1 MADLTI
7 IMPTPNLVPKK
18 WAEFHKQ
25 KLLEAAGDNP
35 IITISKEPLDWGVKN
50 LIQTEYGLSN
60 LYRQILRGAKEADTP
75 LVAIAEDDT
84 LYPKQHFQFR
94 PTEPGYYYNL
104 NRWHIFTWGNPFYFH
119 KPRPANSCMICS
131 RGLMIKAL
139 EKRLENLKA
148 GENLPGRLCRELGT
162 AKETMGYDMQEW
174 KSFYTAEPIL
184 GFDHD
189 QGSDRLSKIRKKW
202 PWPVRAFDIPIWGR
216 AEEIREKF
224 Q

>member
-1 MADLTI
+1 
-7 IMPTPNLVPKK
+7 
-18 WAEFHKQ
+18 
-25 KLLEAAGDNP
+25 
-35 IITISKEPLDWGVKN
+35 
-50 LIQTEYGLSN
+50 
-60 LYRQILRGAKEADTP
+60 
-75 LVAIAEDDT
+75 
-84 LYPKQHFQFR
+84 
-94 PTEPGYYYNL
+94 
-104 NRWHIFTWGNPFYFH
+104 
-119 KPRPANSCMICS
+119 
-131 RGLMIKAL
+131 MIKAL

-174 KSFYTAEPIL
+174 KSFYPAEPIL